1 MARTS
6 RKNGADDTLS
16 EASASSTFLET
27 SESPE
32 PQSTESSELG
42 SAESEVATPSVTKT
56 AKTSKKAGKA
66 AKKAANSDEHA
77 SGLTP
82 QKAKN
87 AVKVAKIVIP
97 AVGPALVPL
106 AVRAAGTVREA
117 YDRYQAR
124 KIGVPV
130 EQLSEYSGHGGGLL
144 ARIAGAADG
153 LRELRRAPHV
163 TDDDVS
169 FAQHAQGTLEQLTA
183 SVRAAEHMPSTRRK
197 AAHKA
202 ISSELDTLESELLRR
217 LGVA

>member
-6 RKNGADDTLS
+6 RNTGHEDDALS
-16 EASASSTFLET
+16 
-27 SESPE
+27 
-32 PQSTESSELG
+32 ESSES
-42 SAESEVATPSVTKT
+42 SAFSDVSELAP
-56 AKTSKKAGKA
+56 AKSKKAARKERKA
-66 AKKAANSDEHA
+66 AKKAAKVDEHE

-124 KIGVPV
+124 RIGVPV

-153 LRELRRAPHV
+153 LAELRRAPQV
-163 TDDDVS
+163 TDDDIS

-202 ISSELDTLESELLRR
+202 IASELDNLESELLRR

>member
-1 MARTS
+1 MARKS
-6 RKNGADDTLS
+6 RKTGDDETLP
-16 EASASSTFLET
+16 ESSTTET
-27 SESPE
+27 KP
-32 PQSTESSELG
+32 T
-42 SAESEVATPSVTKT
+42 
-56 AKTSKKAGKA
+56 KKASG
-66 AKKAANSDEHA
+66 KKAKASDEVET
-77 SGLTP
+77 GLTP
-82 QKAKN
+82 KRAKN

-130 EQLSEYSGHGGGLL
+130 DQLAEYSGRGGALL

-153 LRELRRAPHV
+153 LTELRNAPQV
-163 TDDDVS
+163 SDDDIS
-169 FAQHAQGTLEQLTA
+169 FARHAQGTLEQLTA

-197 AAHKA
+197 SAHKA
-202 ISSELDTLESELLRR
+202 VSSELDGLETELLRR

>member
-6 RKNGADDTLS
+6 RNTDREDDALSGSSESAASSAAS
-16 EASASSTFLET
+16 EALST
-27 SESPE
+27 
-32 PQSTESSELG
+32 
-42 SAESEVATPSVTKT
+42 K
-56 AKTSKKAGKA
+56 SKKMSKKDKKA
-66 AKKAANSDEHA
+66 AKKAAKSEQQE
-77 SGLTP
+77 SSLTP

-87 AVKVAKIVIP
+87 AVKVAKIVVP

-106 AVRAAGTVREA
+106 AARAAGTVREA

-153 LRELRRAPHV
+153 LSELRRAPQA

-169 FAQHAQGTLEQLTA
+169 FAQHARGTLEQLTA

-202 ISSELDTLESELLRR
+202 IGSELDNLEAELLRR